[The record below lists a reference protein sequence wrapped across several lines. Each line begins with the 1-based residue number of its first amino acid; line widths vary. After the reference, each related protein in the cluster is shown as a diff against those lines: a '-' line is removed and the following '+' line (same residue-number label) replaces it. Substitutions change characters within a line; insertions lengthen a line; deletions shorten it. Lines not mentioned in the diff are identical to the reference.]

1 MPSKLKIKM
10 GHIEFEYE
18 GDTQFDKDAIKDLF
32 THLESLVGV
41 TPGTFLEG
49 PASGSGDGGG
59 ALGGSL
65 GVGQN
70 GGDELSNLAANTV
83 AARLGVKTGPELAIA
98 AAATLQIAQG
108 KDSFTRKQL
117 LEVMQSAKT
126 YYKTSMGS
134 NLGAALS
141 TLVGTKRI
149 NALNNNE
156 MSLPAAEIASL
167 RAKIA
172 AG

>member
-18 GDTQFDKDAIKDLF
+18 GDAQFDKDAIKDLF

-41 TPGTFLEG
+41 TPAAAFESGPG
-49 PASGSGDGGG
+49 GSADSAHPASSGGGDG
-59 ALGGSL
+59 
-65 GVGQN
+65 
-70 GGDELSNLAANTV
+70 DDLSNLAANTI
-83 AARLGVKTGPELAIA
+83 AARLSVKTGPDLVIA

-108 KDSFTRKQL
+108 KESFNRKQL
-117 LEVMQSAKT
+117 LEAMQSAKT
-126 YYKTSMGS
+126 YYKASMGS
-134 NLGAALS
+134 NLSPAIN
-141 TLVGTKRI
+141 TLVSGKRI
-149 NALNNNE
+149 NSLNNNE
-156 MSLPAAEIASL
+156 MSLSAAELTTL